1 LRSFIA
7 LDLSSEARRVISELQ
22 KTLRT
27 WVPRA
32 RWTRPEGAHLTLKFL
47 DEITSEQQR
56 EITSVLERLVKQY
69 PSLALALADLG
80 AFPGISAPRV
90 LWVGVAGGDELKRLQ
105 QDVEAQLRPLGF
117 PVEKRPFQSHLTLA
131 RLEGERW
138 DQGLQARYQGLSQS
152 IPTVHWEAERLI
164 LFKSELGPGGAK
176 YTPLSSHEFRRK

>member
-1 LRSFIA
+1 MIA
-7 LDLSSEARRVISELQ
+7 ELQ

-27 WVPRA
+27 WMPRA

-56 EITSVLERLVKQY
+56 EIASVLEQVVKQY
-69 PSLALALADLG
+69 QPIDLTLADLG
-80 AFPGISAPRV
+80 AFPRISAPRV

-105 QDVEAQLRPLGF
+105 QEVEEQLRPLGF

-138 DQGLQARYQGLSQS
+138 EQPLQDRYQELSRAVPS
-152 IPTVHWEAERLI
+152 VRWEADRLI

-176 YTPLSSHEFRRK
+176 YSPLSSHEFSRKRE